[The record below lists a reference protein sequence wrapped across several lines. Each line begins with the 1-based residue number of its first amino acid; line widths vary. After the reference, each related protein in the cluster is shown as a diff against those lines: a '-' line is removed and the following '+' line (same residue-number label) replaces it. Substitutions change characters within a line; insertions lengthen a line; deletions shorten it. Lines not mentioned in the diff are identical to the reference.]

1 MRISAKYFAN
11 GQPYALQFERGRIA
25 ELKTTTADPTLW
37 FAPAFFDPQINGCL
51 GHSFSSASTKPDG
64 FAAIIAECQRHGI
77 GSFFPTVIT
86 VSQETILAAFKNL
99 TRAVATVPEWSAI
112 WPGYHLEGPYVS
124 GAKGARGAHPA
135 DWVRDPD
142 WNEFKKFQDAAA
154 GRIRTVTVAPERTG
168 ALKFI
173 EKLAAQGIVVALGH
187 TCATSEQI
195 AAAVDAG
202 ARTST
207 HLGNGC
213 PAVLPRHPNM
223 VWDQLAEDRLWAS
236 VIADGHHLPTSV
248 LKTILRAKTLDR
260 VLLTCDVGPLAGMP
274 PGKYRDWDN
283 DLEVLP
289 DGRIMVASAP
299 FLAGSGHFTDTCV
312 NTLLTLGISLPES
325 IELASVRTRQLFDL
339 PVPVAEVGDAGPW
352 MLFDWS
358 PGGIFRVDR
367 IVDIV

>member
-1 MRISAKYFAN
+1 MRISAKYFAT
-11 GQPYALQFERGRIA
+11 GQPHALDFEHGRIA
-25 ELKTTTADPTLW
+25 ELKKTSTNPSLW

-51 GHSFSSASTKPDG
+51 GHSFSSEKTKTEG
-64 FAAIIAECQRHGI
+64 FLAIVAECRKHGI

-86 VSQETILAAFKNL
+86 GSQETILAAFKNL
-99 TRAVATVPEWSAI
+99 TRAVASVPELLTI

-135 DWVRDPD
+135 EWVRDPNG
-142 WNEFKKFQDAAA
+142 NEFKKFQEAAL
-154 GRIRTVTVAPERTG
+154 GRIRMVTLAPERPG
-168 ALKFI
+168 AIKFI
-173 EKLAAQGIVVALGH
+173 EKLTAQGIVVAIGH

-213 PAVLPRHPNM
+213 PAMLPRHPNM

-236 VIADGHHLPTSV
+236 VIADGNHLPTSV
-248 LKTILRAKTLDR
+248 LKTILRAKTLER

-274 PGKYRDWDN
+274 PGKYRDWGN

-289 DGRIMVASAP
+289 DGRIMVAATS

-312 NTLLTLGISLPES
+312 NTLLALGLSLQES
-325 IELASVRTRQLFDL
+325 IELASVRTRQLFNL
-339 PVPVAEVGDAGPW
+339 PVPVAEIGDAGPW
-352 MLFDWS
+352 MLFEWS
-358 PGGIFRVDR
+358 PERDFRVER
-367 IVDIV
+367 VVDIV